1 MRSKTKRLMEEN
13 NRDEK
18 ALSPEAQSLLTDLV
32 VYLRGASVS
41 LWQQEQVRRDI
52 TRMLLDAQAR
62 GESARSVIGEDPKAF
77 CDSVLEELSPLPRPQ
92 RAAALVRDGLLAA
105 SVLVGLW
112 ILLGIVEGL
121 LGAGSW
127 PGLTLRW
134 GQLLSGVGILLTA
147 FWLVQWICRNSFESP
162 EKKGPWLLLF
172 VAFFALLCLGVF
184 LRRPLAVLPLPAALG
199 VLAGLLLAYKLLDS
213 RLD

>member
-1 MRSKTKRLMEEN
+1 MRNKTKRLMEEN
-13 NRDEK
+13 NRAEK
-18 ALSPEAQSLLTDLV
+18 ALNPEAQRLLTDLV
-32 VYLRGASVS
+32 VYLRGACVG
-41 LWQQEQVRRDI
+41 LWEQEQVRRDI

-62 GESARSVIGEDPKAF
+62 GESAQSVIGEDPKAF
-77 CDSVLEELSPLPRPQ
+77 CDSVLEELPSLSRPK
-92 RAAALVRDGLLAA
+92 RAAALVRDSLLAA
-105 SVLVGLW
+105 LILVGLW
-112 ILLGIVEGL
+112 ILFSMVEGL

-134 GQLLSGVGILLTA
+134 GQLLSGAGILLTA
-147 FWLVQWICRNSFESP
+147 FWLVQWICRNSFETP

-172 VAFFALLCLGVF
+172 VVFFALLCLGVF

-199 VLAGLLLAYKLLDS
+199 LLAALFVAYKLLDS